1 MTESLRVVSAPQ
13 YRTGVTSAG
22 ERLARPQRYSS
33 KLALV
38 LPGGGARAAYQV
50 GVLAALAERLPDLEF
65 PILTGVSAGAINT
78 IYLAAHPGPFG
89 RAVAGLEVAWRR
101 LTTEQVFRVRPG
113 SLVGAAARWFLASL
127 LGRRTGPTPARG
139 ILDTQPLRE
148 FLEATI
154 DVRGIQANI
163 DAGRL
168 RTAALSATAID
179 SNRSVTFVQGR
190 GDEPAWEGLQH
201 AGLRTP
207 LGLEHVMASAAIP
220 ILFPAVPLV
229 GEFFCD
235 GSVGQGAP
243 LAPAIRLGARAL
255 FVIGL
260 KTRARDTSLVAP
272 TRRYPSVAEV
282 SGLLLDTIFQDQLEA
297 DADQLSRINALLGA
311 LPADTPAP
319 ESLRPVDLLLLR
331 PRRDLATLSRGLSM
345 SLPKEVRR
353 IVDSMGG
360 RREGAAEFLS
370 YLLFEPEYTSRLAEL
385 GYEDLGAQ
393 WPDIEQF
400 FEKLERRTHG
410 GG

>member
-1 MTESLRVVSAPQ
+1 MSESLRVVSGPQ
-13 YRTGVTSAG
+13 YRTGVTAAG

-50 GVLAALAERLPDLEF
+50 GVLAALAERLPELEF

-78 IYLAAHPGPFG
+78 IYLAAHPGQLAQ
-89 RAVAGLEVAWRR
+89 AVAGLQVAWGG

-113 SLVGAAARWFLASL
+113 SLMGAAARWLLASL
-127 LGRRTGPTPARG
+127 LGRHTGPTPARG
-139 ILDTQPLRE
+139 ILDTQPLHE
-148 FLEATI
+148 FLEATV

-179 SNRSVTFVQGR
+179 SGRSVTFIQGR
-190 GDEPAWEGLQH
+190 SDESAWEGPQH

-207 LGLEHVMASAAIP
+207 LQLEHVMASAAIP
-220 ILFPAVPLV
+220 ILFPAVPLI

-235 GSVGQGAP
+235 GSVGQAAP
-243 LAPAIRLGARAL
+243 LAPAIHLGARAA

-260 KTRARDTSLVAP
+260 KTRSRDATPVTVARQ
-272 TRRYPSVAEV
+272 YPSVAEV

-297 DADQLSRINALLGA
+297 DADQLERINGLLAA
-311 LPADTPAP
+311 LPAHTPAP
-319 ESLRPVDLLLLR
+319 QSLRPVDLLVLR
-331 PRRDLATLSRGLSM
+331 PRRDLATLSRGLST
-345 SLPKEVRR
+345 SLPKQVRR
-353 IVDSMGG
+353 IVDGMGG

-370 YLLFEPEYTSRLAEL
+370 YLLFEPEFTSRLVEL

-393 WPDIEQF
+393 WPQIERF
-400 FEKLERRTHG
+400 FAKLERPRDG
-410 GG
+410 AD